1 MHNSNK
7 CYAIFIFY
15 KEEFKLDIRLDIII
29 EYGQFFFR
37 GTLLTIALS
46 LIAVFLGTVIGLI
59 VGLGKMLKNKW
70 LSLPFKF
77 YVTVLR
83 GTPLLVQ
90 VLVVH
95 FGVVPAIFGKSNGIA
110 AAILALSLNAG
121 AYIAETFRAGI
132 QSIDKGQMEASRSL
146 GMNHVQAMRYIV
158 LPQAITRILPPLG
171 NEFISLIKDSSLAS
185 TIATPEIMYW
195 AGAMNAQYFR
205 VWEPYLTSALIYL
218 LLTLSMGYLVN
229 GLERSLNKK

>member
-1 MHNSNK
+1 M
-7 CYAIFIFY
+7 
-15 KEEFKLDIRLDIII
+15 DIRLDIIM
-29 EYGQFFFR
+29 EYGQFFFK

-46 LIAVFLGTVIGLI
+46 LIAVFLGTAIGLI
-59 VGLGKMLKNKW
+59 IGLGKMLKNKW
-70 LSLPFKF
+70 LSFPFLC
-77 YVTVLR
+77 YVTFFR

-95 FGVVPAIFGKSNGIA
+95 FGVVPALLGKSDGIV
-110 AAILALSLNAG
+110 AAIIALSLNAG

-132 QSIDKGQMEASRSL
+132 QSIDIGQMEASRSL
-146 GMNHVQAMRYIV
+146 GMNHFQAMRYII
-158 LPQAITRILPPLG
+158 LPQAVTRILPPLG

-195 AGAMNAQYFR
+195 ANAMNAQYFR

-218 LLTLSMGYLVN
+218 LLTLSMGHLVSC
-229 GLERSLNKK
+229 LERSLNKK

>member
-1 MHNSNK
+1 M
-7 CYAIFIFY
+7 
-15 KEEFKLDIRLDIII
+15 DIRLDIII
-29 EYGQFFFR
+29 EYGKFFFK
-37 GTLLTIALS
+37 GTLLTITLS
-46 LIAVFLGTVIGLI
+46 VIAVFLGTVIGLI

-70 LSLPFKF
+70 LSFPFSL

-95 FGVVPAIFGKSNGIA
+95 FGVVPAIFGKSNGIVS
-110 AAILALSLNAG
+110 AILALSLNAG

-132 QSIDKGQMEASRSL
+132 QSIDKGQIEASRSL
-146 GMNHVQAMRYIV
+146 GMNHFKAMRYII
-158 LPQAITRILPPLG
+158 LPQAVTRILPPLG

-195 AGAMNAQYFR
+195 ANAMNAQYFR

-218 LLTLSMGYLVN
+218 LLTLSMGHVVN
-229 GLERSLNKK
+229 CLERSLNKK